1 MDADELI
8 ADVSCSFASSSQT
21 PNQSTVL
28 LSAAQALDALGPGV
42 VSSFLNW
49 YTNTALAEYRRI
61 FRPTDEAGQLDNV
74 SRRYAYFRRILKTHD
89 EEREAVF
96 PPSWRAATVLM
107 RRFAEMTREDVRSAL
122 IREGSRLKVE
132 TLLEALNA
140 TLEFETAMSRR
151 FSKPV
156 SRAAASF
163 SGLALTSVTVR

>member
-1 MDADELI
+1 M
-8 ADVSCSFASSSQT
+8 
-21 PNQSTVL
+21 
-28 LSAAQALDALGPGV
+28 
-42 VSSFLNW
+42 W

-89 EEREAVF
+89 DEREAAF

-122 IREGSRLKVE
+122 IREGSKLKVE

-140 TLEFETAMSRR
+140 TIEFETAMSRR

-156 SRAAASF
+156 GCNEPGAGSVLTPAAVRRAHGAAIAVRRRAPRWRNRPN
-163 SGLALTSVTVR
+163 ALLCL